1 MMAALIIF
9 LAIVGVGAVLYVHH
23 RLTAKPEAE
32 VEDNPSPAK
41 PLAATDASDDGC
53 CGMHITCEKDSLL
66 AVVSKEIVYYDDDE
80 LDAYAGRAADAYADD
95 EIEAF
100 RDVLLT
106 LLPHDIA
113 GWARSLQLRGIEL
126 PSPVKEEL
134 FLIVSE
140 ARSNQNLKDNA

>member
-23 RLTAKPEAE
+23 RLTSRSDTVDKP
-32 VEDNPSPAK
+32 VEPSPA
-41 PLAATDASDDGC
+41 PVSDDEGC

-66 AVVSKEIVYYDDDE
+66 AAVSKEIVYYDDEE
-80 LDAYAGRAADAYADD
+80 LDTYAGRPADAYADD

-126 PSPVKEEL
+126 PDSVKEEL
-134 FLIVSE
+134 LLIVRE
-140 ARSNQNLKDNA
+140 ERANRNTKANA

>member
-9 LAIVGVGAVLYVHH
+9 LAIVVVGAVLYVHH
-23 RLTAKPEAE
+23 RLTNKGDDPQNVGPASPPAE
-32 VEDNPSPAK
+32 EE
-41 PLAATDASDDGC
+41 GC

-66 AVVSKEIVYYDDDE
+66 AAVSTEIVYYDDEE
-80 LDAYAGRAADAYADD
+80 LDAYAGRDADSYADD

-113 GWARSLQLRGIEL
+113 GWARSLQLRGIAL
-126 PSPVKEEL
+126 PSPVKDEL
-134 FLIVSE
+134 LLIVSE
-140 ARSNQNLKDNA
+140 ARTNQNIKTNA